1 MNKSELID
9 AMADKSEL
17 TKADAGRA
25 LDAFLSVVSDTLGD
39 SSLDIKDRAI
49 ALVGFGTFSVKERA
63 ERKGRN
69 PQTGAEITIKAAKI
83 PSFKAGKTLKDAVN

>member
-9 AMADKSEL
+9 AIADASEL

-25 LDAFLSVVSDTLGD
+25 LDGFLKAVTDALASDDSV
-39 SSLDIKDRAI
+39 
-49 ALVGFGTFSVKERA
+49 ALVGFGTFSVKDRA

-69 PQTGAEITIKAAKI
+69 PQTGEEITIKAAKI
-83 PSFKAGKTLKDAVN
+83 PSFKAGKSLKDSVNKAGKS

>member
-39 SSLDIKDRAI
+39 TSIEIKDRAI

-83 PSFKAGKTLKDAVN
+83 PSFKAGKSLKDAVN

>member
-9 AMADKSEL
+9 AMAASADI

-25 LDAFLSVVSDTLGD
+25 LDGFLKAVTEALNKGD
-39 SSLDIKDRAI
+39 SV

-63 ERKGRN
+63 ERVGRN
-69 PQTGAEITIKAAKI
+69 PQTGREITIQAAKMAK
-83 PSFKAGKTLKDAVN
+83 FKAGKSLSDAVK